1 MRRESHETSAE
12 TGPVW
17 QAASNGIWSGG
28 DMEIGATLLPAR
40 ALQPPSDLASDLIVV
55 PSWSPDVELLDDLEL
70 LLSGALT
77 PLQRYLDPDEAAAAR
92 RTARGLIAAP
102 GAPDAVGA

>member
-40 ALQPPSDLASDLIVV
+40 APQPPSDLASDLIGV

-70 LLSGALT
+70 LALT
-77 PLQRYLDPDEAAAAR
+77 PLQRYLRPDEAAAAR